1 MSKMQALAQTAEAIS
16 KTPRKTEKVKL
27 LADYFAGVPVET
39 AAESAIYLSGKTF
52 PAYSETTLNVGGS
65 LLWRAVG
72 ELSHASSEEMSAAY
86 RQYGDLGSASYDL
99 LKERAPQ
106 ESHLSVEAF
115 TAKLVEMAAARGP
128 VAKSAVL
135 IDLLSRATP
144 LQAKYI
150 IKIITGDL
158 RIGLK
163 ESLVE
168 EAIGKA
174 YSATES
180 EVRRANML
188 LGDISEALRL
198 AAERRLAEARMRMYH
213 PIAMMLA
220 TPVETAEDAFACF
233 DDAQVEDKYDGIRA
247 QVHCG
252 GMEASGKPNRV
263 RIFSRTYDDV
273 TGSFPELVPYFEQF
287 PNPVIL
293 DGEIL
298 AWQRTSELADES
310 PHGRALPFSALQ
322 TRLGRK
328 KVTSELI
335 RSAPVAYLAFDIL
348 FAEEELII
356 DKPLRQ
362 RREVL
367 EELLSKMDFS
377 AVRFSDVE
385 EQQQTQFRFD
395 SDGSAADHE
404 SRSQVL
410 LAPAQRASSPEEID
424 RIFNQARVRGNEGL
438 MIKDLNSAYLPG
450 RRGQWWMK
458 MKRELA
464 TLDVVVTAAEY
475 GHGKRAP
482 WLSDYTFAVRGD
494 NGKLL
499 NVGKAYSG
507 VTDEEIKKLTEWF
520 LAHTMVDE
528 GWRKLVEP
536 SVVLEVAFN
545 NVMISDRHDSGYALR
560 FPRIV
565 RIREDKMPQDI
576 DTVERVRTIYE
587 EELVRMQNTKLTAT
601 EEKLTTKDTKR
612 Q

>member
-1 MSKMQALAQTAEAIS
+1 MQALAQTAEAIS
-16 KTPRKTEKVKL
+16 STTRKTEKVRL
-27 LADYFAGVPVET
+27 LAEYFAGVPVEV
-39 AAESAIYLSGKTF
+39 AALSAIYLSGKTF

-65 LLWRAVG
+65 MLWRAVA

-86 RQYGDLGSASYDL
+86 RKYGDLGSASCDL
-99 LKERAPQ
+99 LQERAPTQ
-106 ESHLSVEAF
+106 SELSVEDF
-115 TAKLVEMAAARGP
+115 TSKLVEIAAARGP
-128 VAKSAVL
+128 AAKSAVL
-135 IDLLSRATP
+135 VDLLSRATP
-144 LQAKYI
+144 LEAKYI

-168 EAIGKA
+168 DAIGKA
-174 YSATES
+174 FGATEA

-198 AAERRLAEARMRMYH
+198 AAQKRLPEARMRMYH

-220 TPVETAEDAFACF
+220 TPVESAEEAFACF
-233 DDAQVEDKYDGIRA
+233 ADAQVEDKYDGIRA

-252 GMEASGKPNRV
+252 GMDAGGRPNRV

-273 TGSFPELVPYFEQF
+273 TGSFPELVPYFERF
-287 PNPVIL
+287 PSPVIL
-293 DGEIL
+293 DGEIV
-298 AWQRTSELADES
+298 AWQPSLESEDHA

-328 KVTSELI
+328 KVTAEMI
-335 RSAPVAYLAFDIL
+335 RNVPVAYLAFDVLYADEGLTIEKSLRERRRIL
-348 FAEEELII
+348 
-356 DKPLRQ
+356 
-362 RREVL
+362 EVVI
-367 EELLSKMDFS
+367 SSVDFS
-377 AVRFSDVE
+377 EVSFCDPDA
-385 EQQQTQFRFD
+385 QAQTQLCFD
-395 SDGSAADHE
+395 AVSVSARPLDLL
-404 SRSQVL
+404 VL

-424 RIFNQARVRGNEGL
+424 RIFSEARTRGNEGL
-438 MIKDLNSAYLPG
+438 MIKDLNSPYLPG

-482 WLSDYTFAVRGD
+482 WLSDYTFAVRD
-494 NGKLL
+494 HNGKLM

-507 VTDEEIKKLTEWF
+507 VTDHEIKKLTEWF
-520 LAHTMVDE
+520 LAHTLVDE

-536 SVVLEVAFN
+536 TIVLEVAFN
-545 NVMISDRHDSGYALR
+545 NVMISDRHESGYALR

-565 RIREDKMPQDI
+565 RIREDKTADEI
-576 DTVERVRTIYE
+576 DTVERVKQIYE
-587 EELVRMQNTKLTAT
+587 EEIIRMKNTT
-601 EEKLTTKDTKR
+601 LTTKDTKDHEGV
-612 Q
+612 

>member
-1 MSKMQALAQTAEAIS
+1 MQALAQTAEAIS
-16 KTPRKTEKVKL
+16 KTTKKTEKVRL
-27 LADYFAGVPVET
+27 LAEYFASAPVEI
-39 AAESAIYLSGKTF
+39 AAQSAIYLSGKTF

-72 ELSHASSEEMSAAY
+72 ELSHASSEEMSVAY
-86 RQYGDLGSASYDL
+86 RKYGDLGSASYDL
-99 LKERAPQ
+99 LQERAPK
-106 ESHLSVEAF
+106 EPHLSVEDF
-115 TAKLVEMAAARGP
+115 TSKLVEIAAARGP
-128 VAKSAVL
+128 AAKSAVL
-135 IDLLSRATP
+135 VDLLSRATP
-144 LQAKYI
+144 LEAKYI

-174 YSATES
+174 FAATEAAI
-180 EVRRANML
+180 RRANML

-198 AAERRLAEARMRMYH
+198 AAEQRLSEARMRMYH

-220 TPVETAEDAFACF
+220 TPVETAEEAFACF

-252 GMEASGKPNRV
+252 GMDASGQPNRV

-273 TGSFPELVPYFEQF
+273 TASFPELVPHFEQF
-287 PNPVIL
+287 PAPVIL

-298 AWQRTSELADES
+298 AWQRPSEFADQS

-328 KVTSELI
+328 NVTAEMI
-335 RSAPVAYLAFDIL
+335 RNAPVAYLAFDVL
-348 FAEEELII
+348 YSREELII
-356 DKPLRQ
+356 DKSLRE
-362 RREVL
+362 RRQIL
-367 EELLSKMDFS
+367 EELINSVDFS
-377 AVRFSDVE
+377 SVRFSDPE
-385 EQQQTQFRFD
+385 GQAQAQLCFD
-395 SDGSAADHE
+395 SDSAAADQQLQ
-404 SRSQVL
+404 SQVL
-410 LAPAQRASSPEEID
+410 LAPAQRASSPEELD
-424 RIFNQARVRGNEGL
+424 RIFDQARARGNEGL

-482 WLSDYTFAVRGD
+482 WLSDYTFAVRSE
-494 NGKLL
+494 NGKLM

-520 LAHTMVDE
+520 LAHTLLDE

-565 RIREDKMPQDI
+565 RIREDKTVEDI
-576 DTVERVRTIYE
+576 DTVEQVREIYQA
-587 EELVRMQNTKLTAT
+587 ELVRMKNT
-601 EEKLTTKDTKR
+601 KLTTKDTKEH
-612 Q
+612 